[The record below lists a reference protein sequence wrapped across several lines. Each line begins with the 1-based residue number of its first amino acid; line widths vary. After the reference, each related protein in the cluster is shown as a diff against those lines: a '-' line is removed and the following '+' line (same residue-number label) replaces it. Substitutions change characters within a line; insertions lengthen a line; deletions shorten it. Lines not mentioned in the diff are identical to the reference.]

1 MHASK
6 TSRIARLATACSA
19 LALATGAHAA
29 DDVHAAD
36 GTTDTPE
43 PRDPSNDRASR
54 SENGSGGSGR
64 AANFWEH
71 DGTRTGFQAGVRV
84 AYTDGVGVV
93 YKGVHLS
100 DASSGALPLLVDVGW
115 RIAPELYVG
124 VYGQYAPV
132 FLKTYALTCPSGSS
146 CTAQDWR
153 FGVEADYHFLPR
165 STLDPY
171 VGLGVGY
178 EILHTSLRGVT
189 LVQQGGTFMVATV
202 QESFTDRGWEFV
214 SLTAGLDWRFCES
227 LGAGLFVLG
236 TLGEYNVQAASGTA
250 TTSTQQDTLSFAPI
264 PIAPHALAFVGL
276 RGSFNL

>member
-1 MHASK
+1 VPGYLPTWAPD
-6 TSRIARLATACSA
+6 AR
-19 LALATGAHAA
+19 
-29 DDVHAAD
+29 VED
-36 GTTDTPE
+36 GTTDAPA
-43 PRDPSNDRASR
+43 PRDPNNDSASP
-54 SENGSGGSGR
+54 S
-64 AANFWEH
+64 EH
-71 DGTRTGFQAGVRV
+71 DAGGIGHDASLRGRDATRTGFQAGVRV

-132 FLKTYALTCPSGSS
+132 FLKTYALTCPSGST

-153 FGVEADYHFLPR
+153 FGVEADYHFLPGLR
-165 STLDPY
+165 LDPY

-178 EILHTSLRGVT
+178 EVLHTSLRGVT
-189 LVQQGGTFMVATV
+189 LVPDGDTFVLATL
-202 QESFTDRGWEFV
+202 QESITDRGWEFV

-236 TLGEYNVQAASGTA
+236 TLGEYNVQAASGTV
-250 TTSTQQDTLSFAPI
+250 TSGMQQQALSFLPI
-264 PIAPHALAFVGL
+264 QIAPHALAFVGI
-276 RGSFNL
+276 RGTFNL

>member
-6 TSRIARLATACSA
+6 TSWIACLATAFPA
-19 LALATGAHAA
+19 FALATDAHAG
-29 DDVHAAD
+29 D
-36 GTTDTPE
+36 GTTDAPE
-43 PRDPSNDRASR
+43 PRDPGNDSASR
-54 SENGSGGSGR
+54 SEHDARAIGR
-64 AANFWEH
+64 DASLGRRDA
-71 DGTRTGFQAGVRV
+71 TRTGFQAGVRV

-153 FGVEADYHFLPR
+153 FGVEADYHFAPR
-165 STLDPY
+165 FTLDPY

-178 EILHTSLRGVT
+178 EVLHTSLRGVT
-189 LVQQGGTFMVATV
+189 PVLQGNNLLLATV

-214 SLTAGLDWRFCES
+214 ALTSGLDWRFCES
-227 LGAGLFVLG
+227 LGAGIFWLV
-236 TLGEYNVQAASGTA
+236 TVGEYNVQAASGTA
-250 TTSTQQDTLSFAPI
+250 TSPGMPQETLSFAPI
-264 PIAPHALAFVGL
+264 QFAPHALVFVGL
-276 RGSFNL
+276 RGTFNL

>member
-6 TSRIARLATACSA
+6 TSRIACLATACSA
-19 LALATGAHAA
+19 LALATDA
-29 DDVHAAD
+29 HAAD
-36 GTTDTPE
+36 GTTNAPE
-43 PRDPSNDRASR
+43 PRGAGNDRANR
-54 SENGSGGSGR
+54 SEHDSGSIGR
-64 AANFWEH
+64 DANFWEH
-71 DGTRTGFQAGVRV
+71 LATRTGFQAGVRV

-115 RIAPELYVG
+115 RIVPELYVG

-171 VGLGVGY
+171 VGLGAGY

-189 LVQQGGTFMVATV
+189 LVPQGEGFVLATV
-202 QESFTDRGWEFV
+202 QESITDRGWEFV

-250 TTSTQQDTLSFAPI
+250 TSGMQQEPLSFLPI
-264 PIAPHALAFVGL
+264 QIAPHALAFVGL
-276 RGSFNL
+276 RGTFNL